1 MIQEHLIALFFL
13 QNSLVVHYY
22 SVIFLFIVGGTYL
35 DPKTVLGSVKSS
47 PWIFFIFHTSGG
59 EVDKKYVFCI
69 LCLDDSKYEKMEKID

>member
-1 MIQEHLIALFFL
+1 M
-13 QNSLVVHYY
+13 
-22 SVIFLFIVGGTYL
+22 FIVGGTYL